1 MLVLSRRPHES
12 FRIGHDVV
20 ITVLEVNGDKVRIG
34 IDAPSHV
41 QVHRQEVY
49 EEVQRANAAAAATE
63 QGSTTDLAR
72 AVRGAAGDRGADR
85 PSVPTDPATATDPG
99 TATDAGTATGPTTP
113 DQPAT
118 PAHPDEPGDPG
129 QPGSTP
135 GA

>member
-49 EEVQRANAAAAATE
+49 EEVQRANAAAASAS
-63 QGSTTDLAR
+63 QGATTDLAR
-72 AVRGAAGDRGADR
+72 AVRGAAGDRGADLQAGA
-85 PSVPTDPATATDPG
+85 TDPAT
-99 TATDAGTATGPTTP
+99 TAGP
-113 DQPAT
+113 
-118 PAHPDEPGDPG
+118 EEPG
-129 QPGSTP
+129 QPGATP
-135 GA
+135 GS

>member
-1 MLVLSRRPHES
+1 VLVLSRRPHES

-63 QGSTTDLAR
+63 QGATTDLAR
-72 AVRGAAGDRGADR
+72 AVRGAAGDRGPDR
-85 PSVPTDPATATDPG
+85 P
-99 TATDAGTATGPTTP
+99 AGTPGA
-113 DQPAT
+113 AT
-118 PAHPDEPGDPG
+118 PAEPEEPG
-129 QPGSTP
+129 QPGAAP